1 MGGDAALYWKLDTGS
16 LSKLIEKTDA
26 LPDDERAQMGE
37 KAKQRIRDNYLWEKI
52 VKDYESVF
60 KGGAV

>member
-1 MGGDAALYWKLDTGS
+1 
-16 LSKLIEKTDA
+16 
-26 LPDDERAQMGE
+26 MGE

-60 KGGAV
+60 KGGVV